1 MIRFYNGRVLADGAV
16 TEQEVWIRGAEIVYV
31 GPEKEE
37 AERPAFRREID
48 LDGDLLMPGFKNAHT
63 HSAMTF
69 LRSMA
74 DDLPLQEW
82 LFQQVFPRE
91 AKLNPKRVADFS
103 KVAFLEYLANGITA
117 CFDMYFHT
125 DELARVATEWGF
137 RTVICDSLT
146 AGNDWDDIYR
156 NHERYHHWSDVVSY
170 VPGFHAEY
178 TGSVDMMKHISRAAA
193 ELKAPVYAHNSETR
207 SEVDE
212 CIGRHGVTP
221 TKLMDE
227 LGLFDHGGGGFH
239 CVHMTEEDLEIF
251 QKRGLYAVLNPGS
264 NAKLASGIAP
274 VGRYLEKNIHLAL
287 GTDGPASN
295 NALDLFR
302 EMHLANVLAKLDGK
316 DAAAGDPGR
325 ILQAAVSGGA
335 RAMGLA
341 DCDDIAPGKKA
352 DLIVI
357 DMKRPNM
364 QPVHNVVKNLVY
376 SGNPG
381 NVKMTMIGGR
391 VLYEKGEFFVGEDIG
406 RVYAEAQRETEK
418 LLSEC

>member
-1 MIRFYNGRVLADGAV
+1 MIRFNNGRVLENGCV
-16 TEQEVWIRGAEIVYV
+16 TENEVWVNGSDITHV
-31 GPEKEE
+31 GPGKEE
-37 AERPAFRREID
+37 MPAFEREID
-48 LDGDLLMPGFKNAHT
+48 LRGNLLMPGFKNAHT

-91 AKLNPKRVADFS
+91 AKLNPKRVADFT
-103 KVAFLEYLANGITA
+103 KIAFLEYIANGITS

-125 DELARVATEWGF
+125 DEFARVATEWGF
-137 RTVICDSLT
+137 RAVICDSLS

-156 NHERYHHWSDVVSY
+156 NHEKYNHWSNVVSY

-178 TGSVDMMKHISRAAA
+178 TGSVDMMKHVAKAAR
-193 ELKAPVYAHNSETR
+193 ELSAPVFAHNSETR
-207 SEVDE
+207 SEVDG
-212 CIGRHGVTP
+212 CIERHGLTP

-227 LGLFDHGGGGFH
+227 LGLFEYGGGGFH
-239 CVHMTEEDLEIF
+239 CVHMTDEDIAIF
-251 QKRGLYAVLNPGS
+251 KNRGLYAVLNPCS

-274 VGRYLEKNIHLAL
+274 LRRFMDESVNLAI

-295 NALDLFR
+295 NALDFFR
-302 EMHLANVLAKLDGK
+302 EMYLANVLAKLSEE
-316 DAAAGDPGR
+316 DAAAGNPAH
-325 ILQAAVSGGA
+325 ILRAAVSGGA
-335 RAMGLA
+335 RAMNLP

-352 DLIVI
+352 DMIVI

-381 NVKMTMIGGR
+381 NVKMTMIGGK
-391 VLYEKGEFFVGEDIG
+391 VLYENGEFFVGEDIEKI
-406 RVYAEAQRETEK
+406 YAEAQRETEL

>member
-1 MIRFYNGRVLADGAV
+1 MIRFYNGRVLENGRV
-16 TEQEVWIRGAEIVYV
+16 TENEVWVNGADIAYV
-31 GPEKEE
+31 GPGKEE
-37 AERPAFRREID
+37 MPVFEREID
-48 LDGDLLMPGFKNAHT
+48 LAGDLLMPGFKNAHT

-91 AKLNPKRVADFS
+91 AKLNPKRVADFT
-103 KVAFLEYLANGITA
+103 KVAFLEYLANGITS

-125 DELARVATEWGF
+125 DEFARVATEWGF
-137 RTVICDSLT
+137 RAVICDSLT

-156 NHERYHHWSDVVSY
+156 NYERYNHWSDVVSY

-178 TGSVDMMKHISRAAA
+178 TGSVDMMKHIAKAVQ
-193 ELKAPVYAHNSETR
+193 ELKAPVFSHNSETR
-207 SEVDE
+207 SEVE
-212 CIGRHGVTP
+212 GCIERHGVTP
-221 TKLMDE
+221 TKLMDG
-227 LGLFDHGGGGFH
+227 LGLFEYGGGGFH
-239 CVHMTEEDLEIF
+239 CVHMTDEDIEIF
-251 QKRGLYAVLNPGS
+251 KNRGLYAVLNACS

-274 VGRYLEKNIHLAL
+274 LRRFMDAGVNLAV

-295 NALDLFR
+295 NALDFFR
-302 EMHLANVLAKLDGK
+302 EMYLINVLAKLEEK
-316 DAAAGDPGR
+316 DAAAGDPAR
-325 ILQAAVSGGA
+325 ILRAAVSGGA

-341 DCDDIAPGKKA
+341 LCDDIAPGKKA
-352 DLIVI
+352 DMIVI

-364 QPVHNVVKNLVY
+364 QPVHNVVKNLIY

-391 VLYEKGEFFVGEDIG
+391 VLYENGAFYVGEDIEKI
-406 RVYAEAQRETEK
+406 YAEARKETEL

>member
-1 MIRFYNGRVLADGAV
+1 MIRFYNGRVLENGAV
-16 TEQEVWIRGAEIVYV
+16 TENEVWIKGGDIVYV
-31 GPEKEE
+31 GPGKEE
-37 AERPAFRREID
+37 MPAFEREID
-48 LDGDLLMPGFKNAHT
+48 LQGNLLMPGFKNAHT

-91 AKLNPKRVADFS
+91 AKLNPKRVADFT
-103 KVAFLEYLANGITA
+103 KVAFLEYIANGITS

-125 DELARVATEWGF
+125 DEFARVATEWGF
-137 RTVICDSLT
+137 RAVICDSLT

-156 NHERYHHWSDVVSY
+156 NYEKYNRWSDTVSY
-170 VPGFHAEY
+170 LPGFHAEY
-178 TGSVDMMKHISRAAA
+178 TGSVDMMKHIARAAQ
-193 ELKAPVYAHNSETR
+193 ELKAPVFSHNSETR

-212 CIGRHGVTP
+212 CIARHGMTP

-227 LGLFDHGGGGFH
+227 LGLFQYGGGGFH
-239 CVHMTEEDLEIF
+239 CVHMTEEDIEIF
-251 QKRGLYAVLNPGS
+251 RNRGLYAVLNPCS

-274 VGRYLEKNIHLAL
+274 LRRYMTAGVNLAI

-295 NALDLFR
+295 NALDFFR
-302 EMHLANVLAKLDGK
+302 EMYLANVLAKLSEK
-316 DAAAGDPGR
+316 DAAAGDPALVLR
-325 ILQAAVSGGA
+325 AAVSGGA
-335 RAMGLA
+335 HAMGLH

-352 DLIVI
+352 DVIVI
-357 DMKRPNM
+357 DMHRPNM

-381 NVKMTMIGGR
+381 NVKMTVVGGK
-391 VLYEKGEFFVGEDIG
+391 VLYENGVFHVGEDVET
-406 RVYAEAQRETEK
+406 VYAEAQKETE
-418 LLSEC
+418 LLLREC